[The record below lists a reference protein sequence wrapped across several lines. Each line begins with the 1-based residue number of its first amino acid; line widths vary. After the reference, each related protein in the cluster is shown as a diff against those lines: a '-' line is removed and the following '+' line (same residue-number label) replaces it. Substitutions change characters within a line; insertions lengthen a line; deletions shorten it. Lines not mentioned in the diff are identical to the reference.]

1 MNSNKTIIGHISSEV
16 AELNIDVYEGEP
28 IYLSDTAID
37 HIRETHS
44 DAYMKYFEDIQE
56 IIRHPD
62 YIGVAG
68 AYAPS
73 IEYVKTYV
81 TNGENVNI
89 AVRASKGGTLY
100 LRSMFLIEDGRI
112 EDYLRKGKLRKTK
125 DST

>member
-1 MNSNKTIIGHISSEV
+1 MNDNRIVGYISKEV
-16 AELNIDVYEGEP
+16 AELEIDVKEGDA
-28 IYLSDTAID
+28 IYLSDTAIN

-44 DAYMKYFEDIQE
+44 DAYMKYFDSIEDIIE
-56 IIRHPD
+56 HPD

-73 IEYVKTYV
+73 IEYIKCYEN
-81 TNGENVNI
+81 NGENVNI

-100 LRSMFLIEDGRI
+100 LRSMFLIEEGRI
-112 EDYLRKGKLRKTK
+112 NDYIKKGILRKTK